1 MRVEARRRLGRIGS
15 GAVLAFG
22 AALLLGAGSAQAGTK
37 YYADGAVQNSRG
49 GWDLPKQGS
58 CPADLTATT
67 RPDCVARRFKAAS
80 SAECTALGAA
90 NAFSWTTSG
99 VCNDLVNTTQAA
111 CNAVSDRFWNAAA
124 GVCSVAMKGDDRNAL
139 VCAKHGGTWVTTAS
153 CVGVWLMPSRTDPAY
168 GPGGLMVNDNATT
181 GAAGAGDQCLRCHN
195 DKTFYNGAT
204 VRYTQGTMTQGHKNM
219 SRPVSSSFKAWGGPP
234 FSCTGHPSYTTE
246 EECVH
251 GGGTWDPTIYPADD
265 SGNLFKWN
273 SNQILV
279 GDNLYSLKWIYGDWL
294 SPLPRAIYTGAQFAN
309 MPYSCARCHTTG
321 WTSDAGLTPNAS
333 KHPESDFPGITWNG
347 TGTTGQVK
355 LGGGVAGDRNLMSS
369 WDQWGITCS
378 RCHYSAVDDATS
390 APNFAAP
397 AGMGTHNNGITS
409 PNNNSGACT
418 DVRWSSA
425 PAGSTLEALCTSNGG
440 TFLTACSVNPSA
452 NVCTV
457 AATTKTKCDAVTG
470 ATWVAAKTGGWCSN
484 AFYTDSVSCLA
495 ANSTY
500 TWQDGWCTTA
510 DVGTTA
516 CTGGTG
522 DAVKTWRLNGS
533 QASCQVAGATWAFTK
548 CSVEGFCNKGTC
560 SDTKYPNAI
569 DCKAAGAVWS
579 PITSKSI
586 CDNVGGQFAWAT
598 DVVTCD
604 DAGGRWTGNRFNRG
618 QVIMSVCMDCHR
630 QEANGLPHTNGTC
643 SNGTST
649 TQGAC
654 VVAGGTW
661 TDTGNGIGM
670 FVGPYHSTVTF
681 PSHPHS
687 NQFLNSSHARF
698 VGKWSEIATG
708 KFDMT
713 DTRKY
718 GSGFMAWGESSNTGN
733 GCTGCHNVHESLVG
747 GAEPFEAKCSECHH
761 VKSLNRIQHP
771 WGAGTPFE
779 KAATEPMDACVTC
792 HMPAG
797 MHLFRINTDKAYS
810 TFPMPQAMAGNVA
823 PNTAPDGA
831 FKDAVWVDLDMAC
844 GQCHGGGTANV
855 QTTGNITAATA
866 ALNVSS
872 PAGFVVGEKITVAG
886 AGAYVSPGVWADFP
900 TYVKAVA
907 GNVVTLAGAATHSV
921 TGAAVTQNAAT
932 AEAGYMTKE
941 ALASAAKGIH
951 NDPDARMTAV
961 QGANELTVAVSA
973 SASKCAGDIA
983 NCTAFVWN
991 WGDGSM
997 TGSSVTSTHQY
1008 AAPGTYT
1015 VTLTVKSAAGNGSA
1029 SQSFVAKAIPGAPVV
1044 VASCTPNYSAWAVA
1058 CTVTVPA
1065 GGYKSVSLSYGDG
1078 SAADTKANPA
1088 AGPLA
1093 FAHSYMQPGAYVI
1106 KATATNAA
1114 DQQTQATIGTM
1125 SSGSFISEMPSIS
1138 GLVLKK
1144 DGVTPIPSA
1153 QIAVTSGIVPVLNT
1167 MSRADGSYTTG
1178 RMKPG
1183 TYTLTVVKDGVA
1195 IASPFGPF
1203 TIGPSLTDQKLVAT
1217 N

>member
-22 AALLLGAGSAQAGTK
+22 AALLLGAGTAQAGTK
-37 YYADGAVQNSRG
+37 YVGDGAVQNSRG

-58 CPADLTATT
+58 CPSDLTATT

-80 SAECTALGAA
+80 SAECVALGAA

-111 CNAVSDRFWNAAA
+111 CNAMADRYWNSAS
-124 GVCSVAMKGDDRNAL
+124 GVCAIVMKGDDRNNV
-139 VCAKHGGTWVTTAS
+139 VCAKHGGTWVTTGT
-153 CVGVWLMPSRTDPAY
+153 CTGVWLMPSAKDPAY
-168 GPGGLMVNDNATT
+168 GPGGLLVTDNATT

-195 DKTFYNGAT
+195 NQTFYNGAA

-219 SRPVSSSFKAWGGPP
+219 SRPVSSTFKAWGGPP
-234 FSCTGHPSYTTE
+234 FSCTGHASYTTE

-265 SGNLFKWN
+265 SGNLFKWT

-279 GDNLYSLKWIYGDWL
+279 GERLYDLKWIYGDWL
-294 SPLPRAIYTGAQFAN
+294 SPLPRAVYTGSQLAN
-309 MPYSCARCHTTG
+309 IAYSCGRCHTTG
-321 WTSDAGLTPNAS
+321 WTSDAGSTPNAS

-355 LGGGVAGDRNLMSS
+355 LGGGVAGDKNLMSS
-369 WDQWGITCS
+369 WDQWGISCA
-378 RCHYSAVDDATS
+378 RCHYSAVDDTS
-390 APNFAAP
+390 STFAAP
-397 AGMGTHNNGITS
+397 AGMGTHNNGITGPS
-409 PNNNSGACT
+409 NDSGACT

-440 TFLTACSVNPSA
+440 TFLTACSANPTA

-457 AATTKTKCDAVTG
+457 AASTKTKCDAVAG

-484 AFYTDSVSCLA
+484 AFYSDSASCT
-495 ANSTY
+495 ANSY
-500 TWQDGWCTTA
+500 TWQDGWCKTA
-510 DVGTTA
+510 DAQAA

-522 DAVKTWRLNGS
+522 DAAKTWRLNGS
-533 QASCQVAGATWAFTK
+533 QASCQVAGATWSFNY
-548 CSVEGFCNKGTC
+548 CSVEGLCNKGSC
-560 SDTKYPNAI
+560 SDSKYANAI
-569 DCKAAGAVWS
+569 DCQAAGASWS
-579 PITSKSI
+579 PITSKNI
-586 CDNVGGQFAWAT
+586 CDNVGGQFAYAT
-598 DVVTCD
+598 DVVRCG
-604 DAGGRWTGNRFNRG
+604 DAGGRWTGNRTNRG

-630 QEANGLPHTNGTC
+630 QETSGLPNTNGTC
-643 SNGTST
+643 STASLT

-654 VVAGGTW
+654 VAAGATW
-661 TDTGNGIGM
+661 TETGNGIPM
-670 FVGPYHSTVTF
+670 LVGPYHNTVTF

-718 GSGFMAWGESSNTGN
+718 GSGFMAWGESSSTGN
-733 GCTGCHNVHESLVG
+733 GCTGCHNVHESVVN
-747 GAEPFEAKCSECHH
+747 GAEPFEKSCSECHH

-771 WGAGTPFE
+771 WGPGTPFE
-779 KAATEPMDACVTC
+779 KYQTEPMEACVSC
-792 HMPAG
+792 HMPG
-797 MHLFRINTDKAYS
+797 GLHLFRINTDKAYS

-823 PNTAPDGA
+823 PNTAPDGT
-831 FKDAVWVDLDMAC
+831 FKDAVWADIDMAC

-855 QTTGNITAATA
+855 KTTGSITAATA
-866 ALNVSS
+866 ALTVASS
-872 PAGFVVGEKITVAG
+872 TGLVVGEKITIAG
-886 AGAYVSPGVWADFP
+886 AGAYASPGVWADFP
-900 TYVKAVA
+900 TYVKAIA
-907 GNVVTLAGAATHSV
+907 GNVVTLAGSATHTV
-921 TGAAVTQNAAT
+921 AGAAVVQNATT
-932 AEAGYMTKE
+932 AEAGYINKSDI
-941 ALASAAKGIH
+941 AFAAKGIH

-973 SASKCAGDIA
+973 SASKCSGDIA

-991 WGDGSM
+991 WGDGTM
-997 TGSSVTSTHQY
+997 KGSAVTATHQY
-1008 AAPGTYT
+1008 ATPGTYT
-1015 VTLTVKSAAGNGSA
+1015 ITLTVKSAAGNGSA

-1044 VASCTPNYSAWAVA
+1044 TATCAPNYAAWAVA

-1065 GGYKSVSLSYGDG
+1065 SGYKSVTLNYGDG
-1078 SAADTKANPA
+1078 ATDTKANPA
-1088 AGPLA
+1088 AGALA
-1093 FAHSYMQPGAYVI
+1093 FNHTYQQPGAYVI
-1106 KATATNAA
+1106 KATAANTA
-1114 DQQTQATIGTM
+1114 DQQTQETIGTM
-1125 SSGSFISEMPSIS
+1125 SSGSFISEMPSID
-1138 GLVLKK
+1138 GKVLLK
-1144 DGVTPIPSA
+1144 DGVTPVASA
-1153 QIAVTSGIVPVLNT
+1153 QIAILSGTTLVANT
-1167 MSRADGSYTTG
+1167 MSRADGSFTTG

-1183 TYTLTVVKDGVA
+1183 SYTFSVVKDGVVIGKA
-1195 IASPFGPF
+1195 FGPF
-1203 TIGPSLTDQKLVAT
+1203 TIGPSLTNQRLVAT